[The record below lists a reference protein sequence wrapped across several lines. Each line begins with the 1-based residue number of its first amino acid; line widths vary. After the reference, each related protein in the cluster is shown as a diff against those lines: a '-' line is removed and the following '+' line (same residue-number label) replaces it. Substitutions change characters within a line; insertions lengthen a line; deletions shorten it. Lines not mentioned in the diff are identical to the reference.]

1 MKLTIDDVRSRFI
14 EHFDGTTG
22 SVCLYQFRIHAFF
35 LSNPSSLCKMLV
47 LS

>member
-22 SVCLYQFRIHAFF
+22 SVSTSSVNTLIIMTDLY
-35 LSNPSSLCKMLV
+35 SPV
-47 LS
+47 LFNKA